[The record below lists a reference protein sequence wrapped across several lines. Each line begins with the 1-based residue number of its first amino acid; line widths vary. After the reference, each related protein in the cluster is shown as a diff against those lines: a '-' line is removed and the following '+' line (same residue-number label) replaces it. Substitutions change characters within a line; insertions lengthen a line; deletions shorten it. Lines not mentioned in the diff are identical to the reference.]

1 MRVYQIEVNGTIV
14 NNDLLSF
21 IQALSAIR
29 FWKDL
34 GYQKIKIVDTTTT
47 QEKK

>member
-1 MRVYQIEVNGTIV
+1 MKVYQIEVNETIV

-21 IQALSAIR
+21 VQALSAIR

-34 GYQKIKIVDTTTT
+34 GYQKIKIVDTTIK
-47 QEKK
+47 EK

>member
-1 MRVYQIEVNGTIV
+1 MRVYRIEVNGTIV
-14 NNDLLSF
+14 NNDLLNF

-34 GYQKIKIVDTTTT
+34 GYQKIKIVDTTIK
-47 QEKK
+47 EK